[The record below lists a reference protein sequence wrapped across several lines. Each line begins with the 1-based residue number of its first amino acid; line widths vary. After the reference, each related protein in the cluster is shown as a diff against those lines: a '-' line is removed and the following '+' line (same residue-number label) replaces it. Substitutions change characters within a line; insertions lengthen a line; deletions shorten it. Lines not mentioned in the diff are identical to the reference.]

1 MPLRRGL
8 LRRVTTTISLIVVQ
22 IQRLLALYSD
32 GLETEL
38 ESWLFVKVEI
48 HSVTCNYD
56 PRGNVIRQK
65 PF

>member
-8 LRRVTTTISLIVVQ
+8 LRRVTATISLIVVADTK
-22 IQRLLALYSD
+22 IAGIIPTD

-48 HSVTCNYD
+48 HSSL
-56 PRGNVIRQK
+56 VIMI
-65 PF
+65 PW